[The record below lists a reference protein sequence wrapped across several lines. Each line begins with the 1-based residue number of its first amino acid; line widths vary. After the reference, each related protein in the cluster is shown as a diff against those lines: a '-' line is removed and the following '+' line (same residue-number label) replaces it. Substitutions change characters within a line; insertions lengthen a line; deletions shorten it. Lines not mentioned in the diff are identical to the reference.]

1 MRAAVR
7 QPRLCS
13 ARPSVVPVHP
23 LLPHRKG
30 GLAMSREWEDE
41 LRQAIVLADMYGA
54 SREEIAAVFERAM
67 REVYS
72 R

>member
-1 MRAAVR
+1 MM
-7 QPRLCS
+7 S
-13 ARPSVVPVHP
+13 AD
-23 LLPHRKG
+23 
-30 GLAMSREWEDE
+30 WEDE

-54 SREEIAAVFERAM
+54 DRDEIAAAFERAM